1 MEHKKE
7 GTYSVSQNLILLYRK
22 DQTAPKTGT
31 GSYRKF
37 GIFFIL
43 GTLFFTTIQPTVGED
58 TPSKEIILEEEKGNF
73 KNILRLT
80 LKDAVSHVLEKNI
93 TIQNAK
99 MEYVKADG
107 GELKNESQFTW
118 NLIGGITVFKT
129 TLPNNRNNIF
139 LGTKQSQD
147 KLSVGIEKNF
157 KTGTYMKLEASTTR
171 FDSSAFED
179 PRTTPSSLAILAIPP
194 QYTSALTIT
203 LSQEILKYSFGKTQ
217 KEKEAIL
224 RQNTVIKREEL
235 IYILSQL
242 VVQTLIQYWS
252 LNIYDSN
259 VKTLQDLESNTRNI
273 RDLTTRK
280 RNLGL
285 SEGFEVN
292 LWNSILSQ
300 TAGNLEKAKVSRKE
314 AERNLIR
321 ILNAD
326 PSSKIEGVTDLQ
338 ENVPTD
344 FNVEKDYIYALEHR
358 TDLKNLR
365 KQREIAELN
374 LKIKEAEDMPSLKLS
389 GGYSTRGQNIVS
401 PQQNIMDTNRGVAS
415 FKYPEAY
422 AAFQFSYPL
431 WDKGIKADIRNAKL
445 DVENLEKKEAELKL
459 SIKEELENRYATIL
473 AGKDIL
479 EGSQKRREEAN
490 KFYRGLSERFRQ
502 GRFTA
507 VAVKTALDNVIQSE
521 LQVTQAKIQLN
532 IDILRYELAKNHI
545 FEKFGVNVND
555 IIDRLMKMTDTKQTD
570 PNTVVLEQK

>member
-1 MEHKKE
+1 MAPKKE
-7 GTYSVSQNLILLYRK
+7 RIRGKFKNILI
-22 DQTAPKTGT
+22 
-31 GSYRKF
+31 S
-37 GIFFIL
+37 
-43 GTLFFTTIQPTVGED
+43 GTLLFAAIQPTAAQ
-58 TPSKEIILEEEKGNF
+58 EINPNETLLEEEKKSSDGNLSDSR
-73 KNILRLT
+73 KVLRLT
-80 LKDAVSHVLEKNI
+80 LREAVNHVLEKNI

-107 GELKNESQFTW
+107 SELKNESQFTW

-147 KLSVGIEKNF
+147 KISVGVEKNF
-157 KTGTYMKLEASTTR
+157 RTGTYAKLEGSTTR
-171 FDSSAFED
+171 FDTSAFED
-179 PRTTPSSLAILAIPP
+179 PATTPSSLSQLAIPP

-203 LSQEILKYSFGKTQ
+203 LSQELLKYGFGETQ
-217 KEKEAIL
+217 KHKDAIL
-224 RQNTVIKREEL
+224 RQNTVVKREEL
-235 IYILSQL
+235 IYTLSQL

-259 VKTLQDLESNTRNI
+259 VKTLEELQSNTKNI
-273 RDLTTRK
+273 RDLTARK

-292 LWNSILSQ
+292 LWSSILSQ
-300 TAGNLEKAKVSRKE
+300 TAANLEKAKVSRRE
-314 AERNLIR
+314 AERVLIR

-326 PSSKIEGVTDLQ
+326 PSSRVEGVTDLQ
-338 ENVPTD
+338 ETVPTD
-344 FNVEKDYIYALEHR
+344 FDVEKDYLYALEHR
-358 TDLKNLR
+358 TDLRNLR

-374 LKIKEAEDMPSLKLS
+374 LKIKEAEDMPSLKIS
-389 GGYSTRGQNIVS
+389 GAYSTRGQNIVS
-401 PQQNIMDTNRGVAS
+401 PQQNVTDTNRGIAS

-445 DVENLEKKEAELKL
+445 DVENLEKKETELKL
-459 SIKEELENRYATIL
+459 SIKEELSNRYAAIV
-473 AGKDIL
+473 AGKDIF
-479 EGSQKRREEAN
+479 EGAKKRREEAG

-507 VAVKTALDNVIQSE
+507 VAVKTALDNLIQSE
-521 LQVTQAKIQLN
+521 LQVTQAKIQFN

-545 FEKFGVNVND
+545 FEKFGVNAQD
-555 IIDRLMKMTDTKQTD
+555 IIDRLMKAAADSKALSAAD
-570 PNTVVLEQK
+570 NGSSK

>member
-1 MEHKKE
+1 MDHKKE
-7 GTYSVSQNLILLYRK
+7 RTR
-22 DQTAPKTGT
+22 
-31 GSYRKF
+31 RKF
-37 GIFFIL
+37 RNLLIFGTIL
-43 GTLFFTTIQPTVGED
+43 FAATQPRIGED
-58 TPSKEIILEEEKGNF
+58 ILPEETYAEEEKKSSAGNLNDSR
-73 KNILRLT
+73 KVLRLT
-80 LKDAVSHVLEKNI
+80 LKEAVNHVLEKNI

-107 GELKNESQFTW
+107 AELKNESQFTW

-139 LGTKQSQD
+139 LGTRQSQD
-147 KLSVGIEKNF
+147 KISVGVEKNF
-157 KTGTYMKLEASTTR
+157 KTGTYAKLEASTTR
-171 FDSSAFED
+171 FDTSAFED
-179 PRTTPSSLAILAIPP
+179 PVTTPSNLSFLAIPP
-194 QYTSALTIT
+194 QYTSALTLT

-217 KEKEAIL
+217 KEREAII

-235 IYILSQL
+235 VFILSQL
-242 VVQTLIQYWS
+242 VVQTLVQYWS

-259 VKTLQDLESNTRNI
+259 VKTLEDLQSNTKNI
-273 RDLTTRK
+273 RDLTARK

-292 LWNSILSQ
+292 LWSSILSQ

-326 PSSKIEGVTDLQ
+326 PTSKIEGVTDLQ

-344 FNVEKDYIYALEHR
+344 FNVEKDYLYALEHR

-389 GGYSTRGQNIVS
+389 GAYSTRGQNIVS
-401 PQQNIMDTNRGVAS
+401 PQQNVTDTNRGIAS

-431 WDKGIKADIRNAKL
+431 WDKGIKADIRNARM

-459 SIKEELENRYATIL
+459 SIKEELENRYAAIQS
-473 AGKDIL
+473 GKDIF
-479 EGSQKRREEAN
+479 EGAKKRKEEAN

-507 VAVKTALDNVIQSE
+507 VAVKNALDNVIQSE
-521 LQVTQAKIQLN
+521 LQVTQAKIQMN

-555 IIDRLMKMTDTKQTD
+555 IIDRMMKMAD
-570 PNTVVLEQK
+570 PAQLEAAAAASGQK

>member
-1 MEHKKE
+1 MYYKKKRTLE
-7 GTYSVSQNLILLYRK
+7 KLLVFGTILL
-22 DQTAPKTGT
+22 TM
-31 GSYRKF
+31 
-37 GIFFIL
+37 
-43 GTLFFTTIQPTVGED
+43 IQPTWSED
-58 TPSKEIILEEEKGNF
+58 ILPEEIVLEENKKSSVENLGDSK
-73 KNILRLT
+73 KILRLT
-80 LKDAVSHVLEKNI
+80 LKDAVNYVLEKNI

-99 MEYVKADG
+99 MEYIKADG

-118 NLIGGITVFKT
+118 NLIGGITVFRT
-129 TLPNNRNNIF
+129 TLPANRNNIF
-139 LGTKQSQD
+139 AGTKQSQD

-157 KTGTYMKLEASTTR
+157 RTGTYAKLEASTTR
-171 FDSSAFED
+171 FDTSAFEN
-179 PRTTPSSLAILAIPP
+179 PSTTPSNLAALAIPP
-194 QYTSALTIT
+194 LYTGALTIT

-235 IYILSQL
+235 IYVLSQL
-242 VVQTLIQYWS
+242 VAQTLIQYWS
-252 LNIYDSN
+252 LNIYNSN

-273 RDLTTRK
+273 RDLTVRK

-285 SEGFEVN
+285 SESFEVN

-338 ENVPTD
+338 ENVPLD
-344 FNVEKDYIYALEHR
+344 FNVEKDYIYALEYR

-389 GGYSTRGQNIVS
+389 GAYSTRGQNIVS
-401 PQQNIMDTNRGVAS
+401 PQQNLTDGNRGVAS

-445 DVENLEKKEAELKL
+445 DVQNLEKKEAELKL
-459 SIKEELENRYATIL
+459 SIKEELENRYAAIV
-473 AGKDIL
+473 ADKDIF
-479 EGSQKRREEAN
+479 EGAKKRKEEAN
-490 KFYRGLSERFRQ
+490 KFYKGLSERFRQ

-507 VAVKTALDNVIQSE
+507 VAVKNALDNVIQSE

-545 FEKFGVNVND
+545 FERFGVNVND
-555 IIDRLMKMTDTKQTD
+555 IIDRLMKMVDIAQSKSSTETSEK
-570 PNTVVLEQK
+570 

>member
-7 GTYSVSQNLILLYRK
+7 GTY
-22 DQTAPKTGT
+22 
-31 GSYRKF
+31 RKF
-37 GIFFIL
+37 GTFFIL
-43 GTLFFTTIQPTVGED
+43 GTIFFTTIQPTIGED
-58 TPSKEIILEEEKGNF
+58 ILPKEVIVEEEKGNLGDL
-73 KNILRLT
+73 KNVLRLT
-80 LKDAVSHVLEKNI
+80 LKDAVNHVLEKNI

-118 NLIGGITVFKT
+118 NLIGGITIFKT

-157 KTGTYMKLEASTTR
+157 KTGTYVKLEASTTR

-326 PSSKIEGVTDLQ
+326 PSSKVEGVTDLQ
-338 ENVPTD
+338 ENVPVD

-389 GGYSTRGQNIVS
+389 GAYSTRGQNIVS
-401 PQQNIMDTNRGVAS
+401 PQQNVMDTNRGIAS

-479 EGSQKRREEAN
+479 EGAKKRREEAN

-570 PNTVVLEQK
+570 LNTAVLE

>member
-7 GTYSVSQNLILLYRK
+7 GTYGKFGTFLIL
-22 DQTAPKTGT
+22 GI
-31 GSYRKF
+31 
-37 GIFFIL
+37 IFFTI
-43 GTLFFTTIQPTVGED
+43 IQPTSGED
-58 TPSKEIILEEEKGNF
+58 ILPKEVIVEEKGNPGDF
-73 KNILRLT
+73 KNVLRLT
-80 LKDAVSHVLEKNI
+80 LKDAVNHVLEKNI

-118 NLIGGITVFKT
+118 NLIGGITIFKT

-157 KTGTYMKLEASTTR
+157 KTGTYVKLEASTTR

-217 KEKEAIL
+217 KEREAIL

-358 TDLKNLR
+358 TDLKNLK

-389 GGYSTRGQNIVS
+389 GAYSTRGQNIVS
-401 PQQNIMDTNRGVAS
+401 PQQNVTDTNRGIAS

-459 SIKEELENRYATIL
+459 SIKEELENRYAAIL

-479 EGSQKRREEAN
+479 EGTKKRKEEAN

-570 PNTVVLEQK
+570 LNTAALEQK

>member
-1 MEHKKE
+1 MYYKKKRTLE
-7 GTYSVSQNLILLYRK
+7 KFLVLETILL
-22 DQTAPKTGT
+22 TM
-31 GSYRKF
+31 
-37 GIFFIL
+37 
-43 GTLFFTTIQPTVGED
+43 IQPTWSED
-58 TPSKEIILEEEKGNF
+58 ILPEETVLEENKKSPVENLGDSK
-73 KNILRLT
+73 KILRLT
-80 LKDAVSHVLEKNI
+80 LKDAVNYVLEKNI

-118 NLIGGITVFKT
+118 NLIGGITVFRT
-129 TLPNNRNNIF
+129 TPPANRNNIF
-139 LGTKQSQD
+139 AGTKQSQD

-157 KTGTYMKLEASTTR
+157 RTGTYAKLEASTTR
-171 FDSSAFED
+171 FDTSAFEN
-179 PRTTPSSLAILAIPP
+179 PSTTPSNLAALAIPP
-194 QYTSALTIT
+194 LYTGALTIT

-217 KEKEAIL
+217 KEREAIL

-235 IYILSQL
+235 IYVLSQL
-242 VVQTLIQYWS
+242 VAQTLIQYWS

-273 RDLTTRK
+273 RDLTVRK

-338 ENVPTD
+338 ENVPLD
-344 FNVEKDYIYALEHR
+344 FNVEKDYIYALDHR

-389 GGYSTRGQNIVS
+389 GAYSTRGQNIVS
-401 PQQNIMDTNRGVAS
+401 PQQNLTDGNRGVAS

-445 DVENLEKKEAELKL
+445 DVQNLEKKEAELKL
-459 SIKEELENRYATIL
+459 SIKEELENRYAAIV
-473 AGKDIL
+473 ADKDIF
-479 EGSQKRREEAN
+479 EGAKKRKEEAN
-490 KFYRGLSERFRQ
+490 KFYKGLSERFRQ

-507 VAVKTALDNVIQSE
+507 VAVKNALDNVIQSE

-545 FEKFGVNVND
+545 FERFGVNVND
-555 IIDRLMKMTDTKQTD
+555 IIDRLMKMVDIAQSKSSTETSEK
-570 PNTVVLEQK
+570 

>member
-1 MEHKKE
+1 MDLKKE
-7 GTYSVSQNLILLYRK
+7 RTR
-22 DQTAPKTGT
+22 
-31 GSYRKF
+31 RKF
-37 GIFFIL
+37 RNLLIFGTIL
-43 GTLFFTTIQPTVGED
+43 FTAIQPTAGED
-58 TPSKEIILEEEKGNF
+58 IIPNETVLEEEKKSSDGNLSDSRRV
-73 KNILRLT
+73 LRLT
-80 LKDAVSHVLEKNI
+80 LREAVNHVLEKNI

-107 GELKNESQFTW
+107 TELKNESQFTW

-129 TLPNNRNNIF
+129 NLPNNRNNVF
-139 LGTKQSQD
+139 AGQKQSQD
-147 KLSVGIEKNF
+147 KISVGIEKNF
-157 KTGTYMKLEASTTR
+157 RTGTYAKFEASTTR
-171 FDSSAFED
+171 FDTSAFEN
-179 PRTTPSSLAILAIPP
+179 PQTTPSNLTFLAIPP

-203 LSQEILKYSFGKTQ
+203 LSQELLKYSFGKTQ
-217 KEKEAIL
+217 KDKDAII

-235 IYILSQL
+235 IYTLSQL
-242 VVQTLIQYWS
+242 VVQTLVQYWS

-259 VKTLQDLESNTRNI
+259 VRTLEELQSNTKNI
-273 RDLTTRK
+273 RDLTARK

-285 SEGFEVN
+285 SENFEVN
-292 LWNSILSQ
+292 LWSSILSQ

-326 PSSKIEGVTDLQ
+326 PTSKIEGVTDLQ
-338 ENVPTD
+338 EEVPAD
-344 FNVEKDYIYALEHR
+344 FEVEKDYLYALDHR

-374 LKIKEAEDMPSLKLS
+374 LRIKEAEDMPSLKIS
-389 GGYSTRGQNIVS
+389 GAYSTRGQNIVS
-401 PQQNIMDTNRGVAS
+401 PQQNVTDTNRGIAS

-459 SIKEELENRYATIL
+459 SIKEELSNRYAAIV
-473 AGKDIL
+473 ADKDL
-479 EGSQKRREEAN
+479 FEGAKKRKEEAN
-490 KFYRGLSERFRQ
+490 KYYRGLSERFRQ

-507 VAVKTALDNVIQSE
+507 VAVKAALDNVIQSE
-521 LQVTQAKIQLN
+521 LQVTQSKIQLN

-555 IIDRLMKMTDTKQTD
+555 IIDRLMKMVDTAQLQSAASATN
-570 PNTVVLEQK
+570 PPEQK

>member
-1 MEHKKE
+1 MYYKKKSTLE
-7 GTYSVSQNLILLYRK
+7 KLLVFGTIL
-22 DQTAPKTGT
+22 
-31 GSYRKF
+31 
-37 GIFFIL
+37 
-43 GTLFFTTIQPTVGED
+43 FTMIQPTWSED
-58 TPSKEIILEEEKGNF
+58 ILPEETILEENKKSSVENLGDSK
-73 KNILRLT
+73 KILRLT
-80 LKDAVSHVLEKNI
+80 LRDAVNHVLEKNI

-107 GELKNESQFTW
+107 SELKNESQFTW
-118 NLIGGITVFKT
+118 NVVGGITVFRT
-129 TLPNNRNNIF
+129 TLPANRNNIF
-139 LGTKQSQD
+139 AGTKQSQD
-147 KLSVGIEKNF
+147 RLSVGIEKNF
-157 KTGTYMKLEASTTR
+157 RTGTYAKLEASTTR
-171 FDSSAFED
+171 FDTSAFENQG
-179 PRTTPSSLAILAIPP
+179 TTPSNLASLAIPP
-194 QYTSALTIT
+194 LYTGALTIT

-235 IYILSQL
+235 IFILSQL
-242 VVQTLIQYWS
+242 VAQTLIQYWS

-273 RDLTTRK
+273 RDLTVRK

-338 ENVPTD
+338 ENVPSD
-344 FNVEKDYIYALEHR
+344 FNVEKDYLYALDHR

-389 GGYSTRGQNIVS
+389 GAYSTRGQNIVS
-401 PQQNIMDTNRGVAS
+401 PQQNLTDGNRGIAS

-445 DVENLEKKEAELKL
+445 DVQNLEKKEAELKL
-459 SIKEELENRYATIL
+459 SIKEELENRYAAIV
-473 AGKDIL
+473 ADKDIF
-479 EGSQKRREEAN
+479 EGAKKRKEEAN
-490 KFYRGLSERFRQ
+490 KFYKGLSERFRQ

-507 VAVKTALDNVIQSE
+507 VAVKNALDNVIQSE

-545 FEKFGVNVND
+545 FERFGVNVND
-555 IIDRLMKMTDTKQTD
+555 IIDRLMKMADAAQSKTSTAETSEK
-570 PNTVVLEQK
+570 

>member
-1 MEHKKE
+1 MDCKKE
-7 GTYSVSQNLILLYRK
+7 RS
-22 DQTAPKTGT
+22 
-31 GSYRKF
+31 KF
-37 GIFFIL
+37 GNLLFGIIL
-43 GTLFFTTIQPTVGED
+43 FASTLPTFGED
-58 TPSKEIILEEEKGNF
+58 ILPDKTVALEEEKKSSETNLGDS
-73 KNILRLT
+73 KKLLRLT
-80 LKDAVSHVLEKNI
+80 LKDAVNYVLEKNI

-99 MEYVKADG
+99 MEYVKADS

-118 NLIGGITVFKT
+118 NLVGGILVFKT

-157 KTGTYMKLEASTTR
+157 KTGTYAKFEASTTR
-171 FDSSAFED
+171 FDTSAFENSA
-179 PRTTPSSLAILAIPP
+179 TTPSNLAALAIPP
-194 QYTSALTIT
+194 LYTSALTIT

-217 KEKEAIL
+217 KDREAIL

-235 IYILSQL
+235 IYVLSQL
-242 VVQTLIQYWS
+242 VVQTLVQYWS

-259 VKTLQDLESNTRNI
+259 VKTLQELESNTRNI
-273 RDLTTRK
+273 RDLTARK

-338 ENVPTD
+338 ETVPTD
-344 FNVEKDYIYALEHR
+344 FDVEKDYIYALEHR

-389 GGYSTRGQNIVS
+389 GAYSTRGQNIVS
-401 PQQNIMDTNRGVAS
+401 PQQNVTDTNRGIAS

-431 WDKGIKADIRNAKL
+431 WDKGIKTDIRNAKL
-445 DVENLEKKEAELKL
+445 DVQNLEKKEAELKL
-459 SIKEELENRYATIL
+459 SIKEELENRYAAIL
-473 AGKDIL
+473 AGKDIF
-479 EGSQKRREEAN
+479 EGAKKRREEAN

-507 VAVKTALDNVIQSE
+507 VAVKNALDNVIQSE
-521 LQVTQAKIQLN
+521 LQVAQSKIQLN

-555 IIDRLMKMTDTKQTD
+555 IIDRMMKMVDAKQAGLD
-570 PNTVVLEQK
+570 VPEQK

>member
-1 MEHKKE
+1 MDHKKE
-7 GTYSVSQNLILLYRK
+7 RTR
-22 DQTAPKTGT
+22 
-31 GSYRKF
+31 RKF
-37 GIFFIL
+37 RNIL
-43 GTLFFTTIQPTVGED
+43 ISGTILFAAIQPATSQELNPNE
-58 TPSKEIILEEEKGNF
+58 TLMEEEKKSSEGNLNDS
-73 KNILRLT
+73 KKVLRLT
-80 LKDAVSHVLEKNI
+80 LKEAVNHVLEKNI

-129 TLPNNRNNIF
+129 TLPNNRNNVF

-147 KLSVGIEKNF
+147 KLSVGVEKNF
-157 KTGTYMKLEASTTR
+157 RTGTYAKLEASTTR
-171 FDSSAFED
+171 FDTSAFEN
-179 PRTTPSSLAILAIPP
+179 TASTPSNLASLAIPP

-203 LSQEILKYSFGKTQ
+203 LSQELLKYGFGKTQ
-217 KEKEAIL
+217 KDKEAIL

-235 IYILSQL
+235 IYTLSQL
-242 VVQTLIQYWS
+242 VVQTLVQYWS

-259 VKTLQDLESNTRNI
+259 VKTLEELESNTRNI
-273 RDLTTRK
+273 RDLTARK

-292 LWNSILSQ
+292 LWSSILSQ
-300 TAGNLEKAKVSRKE
+300 TAGNLDKAKVSRRE
-314 AERNLIR
+314 AERTLIR

-338 ENVPTD
+338 ETVPSD
-344 FNVEKDYIYALEHR
+344 FNVEKDYIYALDHR

-374 LKIKEAEDMPSLKLS
+374 LRIKEAEDMPSLKVS
-389 GGYSTRGQNIVS
+389 GAYSTRGQNIVS
-401 PQQNIMDTNRGVAS
+401 PQQNVMDTNRGVAS

-422 AAFQFSYPL
+422 ASFQFSYPL

-445 DVENLEKKEAELKL
+445 DVENLQKKEAELKL
-459 SIKEELENRYATIL
+459 SIKEELENRYAAIVS
-473 AGKDIL
+473 GKDIF
-479 EGSQKRREEAN
+479 EGAKKRREEAN
-490 KFYRGLSERFRQ
+490 RYYRGLSERFRQ

-507 VAVKTALDNVIQSE
+507 VAVKNALDNLIQAE
-521 LQVTQAKIQLN
+521 LQVAQTKIQLN

-545 FEKFGVNVND
+545 FEKFGVD
-555 IIDRLMKMTDTKQTD
+555 PQEIIDRLMKMAESKQANLDTTAPTK
-570 PNTVVLEQK
+570 

>member
-1 MEHKKE
+1 MDYKKE
-7 GTYSVSQNLILLYRK
+7 RS
-22 DQTAPKTGT
+22 
-31 GSYRKF
+31 KF
-37 GIFFIL
+37 GNLLFGIVLFTS
-43 GTLFFTTIQPTVGED
+43 TLPTFGED
-58 TPSKEIILEEEKGNF
+58 ILPDKTVVLEEEKKSSEVNLGDS
-73 KNILRLT
+73 KKLLRLT
-80 LKDAVSHVLEKNI
+80 LKDAVNYVLEKNI

-99 MEYVKADG
+99 MEYVKADA

-118 NLIGGITVFKT
+118 NLVGGILVFKT

-157 KTGTYMKLEASTTR
+157 KTGTYAKFEASTTR
-171 FDSSAFED
+171 FDTSAFENSA
-179 PRTTPSSLAILAIPP
+179 TTPSNLASLAIPP

-217 KEKEAIL
+217 KDKEAIL
-224 RQNTVIKREEL
+224 RQNTVIKRDEL
-235 IYILSQL
+235 IYVLSQL
-242 VVQTLIQYWS
+242 VVQTLVQYWS

-273 RDLTTRK
+273 RDLTARK

-338 ENVPTD
+338 ETVPTD
-344 FNVEKDYIYALEHR
+344 FDVEKDYIYALEHR

-365 KQREIAELN
+365 KQREIAEIN
-374 LKIKEAEDMPSLKLS
+374 LRIKEAEDMPSLKLS
-389 GGYSTRGQNIVS
+389 GAYSTRGQNIVS
-401 PQQNIMDTNRGVAS
+401 PQQNVTDTNRGIAS

-431 WDKGIKADIRNAKL
+431 WDKGIKTDIRNAKL
-445 DVENLEKKEAELKL
+445 EVQNLEKKEAELKL
-459 SIKEELENRYATIL
+459 SIKEELENRYAAIL
-473 AGKDIL
+473 SGKDIF
-479 EGSQKRREEAN
+479 EGAKKRREEAN

-507 VAVKTALDNVIQSE
+507 VAVKNALDNVIQSE
-521 LQVTQAKIQLN
+521 LQVAQTKIQLN

-555 IIDRLMKMTDTKQTD
+555 IIDRMMKMVDAKQAMGNV
-570 PNTVVLEQK
+570 PEQK

>member
-1 MEHKKE
+1 
-7 GTYSVSQNLILLYRK
+7 
-22 DQTAPKTGT
+22 
-31 GSYRKF
+31 
-37 GIFFIL
+37 
-43 GTLFFTTIQPTVGED
+43 
-58 TPSKEIILEEEKGNF
+58 
-73 KNILRLT
+73 
-80 LKDAVSHVLEKNI
+80 
-93 TIQNAK
+93 
-99 MEYVKADG
+99 
-107 GELKNESQFTW
+107 
-118 NLIGGITVFKT
+118 
-129 TLPNNRNNIF
+129 
-139 LGTKQSQD
+139 
-147 KLSVGIEKNF
+147 
-157 KTGTYMKLEASTTR
+157 MKLEASTTR

-490 KFYRGLSERFRQ
+490 RFYRGLSERFRQ

-532 IDILRYELAKNHI
+532 VDILRYELAKNHI

>member
-1 MEHKKE
+1 
-7 GTYSVSQNLILLYRK
+7 
-22 DQTAPKTGT
+22 
-31 GSYRKF
+31 
-37 GIFFIL
+37 
-43 GTLFFTTIQPTVGED
+43 
-58 TPSKEIILEEEKGNF
+58 
-73 KNILRLT
+73 
-80 LKDAVSHVLEKNI
+80 
-93 TIQNAK
+93 
-99 MEYVKADG
+99 
-107 GELKNESQFTW
+107 
-118 NLIGGITVFKT
+118 
-129 TLPNNRNNIF
+129 
-139 LGTKQSQD
+139 
-147 KLSVGIEKNF
+147 
-157 KTGTYMKLEASTTR
+157 MKLEASTTR

-445 DVENLEKKEAELKL
+445 DVENLEKK
-459 SIKEELENRYATIL
+459 
-473 AGKDIL
+473 
-479 EGSQKRREEAN
+479 KRN
-490 KFYRGLSERFRQ
+490 
-502 GRFTA
+502 
-507 VAVKTALDNVIQSE
+507 
-521 LQVTQAKIQLN
+521 
-532 IDILRYELAKNHI
+532 
-545 FEKFGVNVND
+545 
-555 IIDRLMKMTDTKQTD
+555 
-570 PNTVVLEQK
+570 

>member
-7 GTYSVSQNLILLYRK
+7 GTYGKFGTFLIL
-22 DQTAPKTGT
+22 GI
-31 GSYRKF
+31 
-37 GIFFIL
+37 IFFTI
-43 GTLFFTTIQPTVGED
+43 IQPTSGED
-58 TPSKEIILEEEKGNF
+58 ILPKEVIVEEEKGNPGDF
-73 KNILRLT
+73 KNVLRLT
-80 LKDAVSHVLEKNI
+80 LKDAVNHVLEKNI

-118 NLIGGITVFKT
+118 NLIGGITIFKT

-157 KTGTYMKLEASTTR
+157 KTGTYVKLEASTTR

-217 KEKEAIL
+217 KEREAIL

-358 TDLKNLR
+358 TDLKNLK

-389 GGYSTRGQNIVS
+389 GAYSTRGQNIVS
-401 PQQNIMDTNRGVAS
+401 PQQNVTDTNRGIAS

-459 SIKEELENRYATIL
+459 SIKEELENRYAAIL

-479 EGSQKRREEAN
+479 EGTKKRKEEAN

-570 PNTVVLEQK
+570 LNTAALEQK

>member
-1 MEHKKE
+1 MYYKKKRTLE
-7 GTYSVSQNLILLYRK
+7 KFLVLGTILL
-22 DQTAPKTGT
+22 TM
-31 GSYRKF
+31 
-37 GIFFIL
+37 
-43 GTLFFTTIQPTVGED
+43 IQPTWSED
-58 TPSKEIILEEEKGNF
+58 ILPEETVLEENKKSPVENLGDSK
-73 KNILRLT
+73 KILRLT
-80 LKDAVSHVLEKNI
+80 LKDAVNYVLEKNI

-118 NLIGGITVFKT
+118 NLIGGITVFRT
-129 TLPNNRNNIF
+129 TANRNNIF
-139 LGTKQSQD
+139 AGTKQSQD

-157 KTGTYMKLEASTTR
+157 RTGTYAKLEASTTR
-171 FDSSAFED
+171 FDTSAFEN
-179 PRTTPSSLAILAIPP
+179 PSTTPSNLAALAIPP
-194 QYTSALTIT
+194 LYTGALTIT

-217 KEKEAIL
+217 KEREAIL

-235 IYILSQL
+235 IYVLSQL
-242 VVQTLIQYWS
+242 VAQTLIQYWS

-273 RDLTTRK
+273 RDLTVRK

-338 ENVPTD
+338 ENVPLD
-344 FNVEKDYIYALEHR
+344 FNVEKDYIYALDHR

-389 GGYSTRGQNIVS
+389 GAYSTRGQNIVS
-401 PQQNIMDTNRGVAS
+401 PQQNLTDGNRGVAS

-445 DVENLEKKEAELKL
+445 DVQNLEKKEAELKL
-459 SIKEELENRYATIL
+459 SIKEELENRYAAIV
-473 AGKDIL
+473 ADKDIF
-479 EGSQKRREEAN
+479 EGAKKRKEEAN
-490 KFYRGLSERFRQ
+490 KFYKGLSERFRQ

-507 VAVKTALDNVIQSE
+507 VAVKNALDNVIQSE

-545 FEKFGVNVND
+545 FERFGVNVND
-555 IIDRLMKMTDTKQTD
+555 IIDRLMKMVDIAQSKSSTETSEK
-570 PNTVVLEQK
+570 

>member
-7 GTYSVSQNLILLYRK
+7 GTYE
-22 DQTAPKTGT
+22 
-31 GSYRKF
+31 KF
-37 GIFFIL
+37 GTFFIL
-43 GTLFFTTIQPTVGED
+43 GIIFFTTIQPTVGED
-58 TPSKEIILEEEKGNF
+58 ILPKEVILEEEKGNPGNF
-73 KNILRLT
+73 KNVLHLT
-80 LKDAVSHVLEKNI
+80 LKDAVNHVLEKNI

-118 NLIGGITVFKT
+118 NLIGGITIFKT

-217 KEKEAIL
+217 KEREAIL

-338 ENVPTD
+338 ENIPTD

-389 GGYSTRGQNIVS
+389 GAYSTRGQNIVS
-401 PQQNIMDTNRGVAS
+401 PQQNVMDTNRGIAS

-422 AAFQFSYPL
+422 AGFQFSYPL

-445 DVENLEKKEAELKL
+445 DVENLEKKEVELKL

-479 EGSQKRREEAN
+479 EGAKKRREEAN

-521 LQVTQAKIQLN
+521 LQVAQAKIQLN

-570 PNTVVLEQK
+570 LKF